1 MNFQRV
7 RSWLRPGSTV
17 NEPASVPPNHDEV
30 RQLELLLG
38 ELELEEQ
45 RLPSDHWT
53 QMAHVMHGRVAN
65 QRERPHQTRPSRWGG
80 TKPLLNGLLPFGGLL
95 ALGLIGVGNAEP
107 SEFSVPLDHVA
118 SAWFAEPDAVATPDS
133 LAEIAAAMG
142 APVMSP
148 TEDVGLRERV
158 PRPTNEM
165 SHTTAQRHH
174 RAARLGPADGKA
186 SSIQD
191 RTPLKAPAAALG
203 LAQRRPLIRGDEGPT
218 AVARVEPRRAT
229 EAETD
234 GFAKQLAA
242 LKRADRALKQGREAA
257 AKAELSLKFSPE
269 LRLHADALRAVL
281 ACQDGHLD
289 TGRRYLTDQAARHPQ
304 SPYLDRMRRA
314 CNR

>member
-1 MNFQRV
+1 MEADAF
-7 RSWLRPGSTV
+7 
-17 NEPASVPPNHDEV
+17 
-30 RQLELLLG
+30 
-38 ELELEEQ
+38 
-45 RLPSDHWT
+45 
-53 QMAHVMHGRVAN
+53 AN
-65 QRERPHQTRPSRWGG
+65 PVT
-80 TKPLLNGLLPFGGLL
+80 L
-95 ALGLIGVGNAEP
+95 
-107 SEFSVPLDHVA
+107 
-118 SAWFAEPDAVATPDS
+118 DS
-133 LAEIAAAMG
+133 LAEEAALEAAVPG
-142 APVMSP
+142 P
-148 TEDVGLRERV
+148 TEGVGLGEPR
-158 PRPTNEM
+158 PRPTNKM
-165 SHTTAQRHH
+165 SHSTAQRHH

-203 LAQRRPLIRGDEGPT
+203 WAQRRPLIRDNEDPT

-229 EAETD
+229 EVETD

-242 LKRADRALKQGREAA
+242 LKSADRALKQGREAA